1 MSDFVSGAW
10 NIYIAVVTVISI
22 LGCALFLWM
31 QSSAKHV
38 EGKTTGHVWDETLE
52 EFSNPLPNS
61 WRWLFYLTV
70 VFALFY
76 LTMYPGLGSFK
87 GQYQW
92 TSAGQY
98 DNEMKKANDQY
109 DPIFQKYLK
118 QDIRVVAVNPEAR
131 EMGQRL
137 FLTYCA
143 QCHGSDARGTK
154 GFPNLTDKDWLFGGS
169 PERIKETIAQG
180 RNALMPA
187 KGVKPDLTED
197 EIKDLAHYVRSLSGL
212 AADSLRVHRGKPL
225 FGAAC
230 AACHGADGTGNV
242 GLAPNLSDKVW
253 LYGSSEATI
262 IETIS
267 KGRVNQMPA
276 FGDFLGEAKVHLLT
290 AYVYG
295 PGGGQDVPVTT
306 AETR

>member
-52 EFSNPLPNS
+52 EFSNPLPNW

-276 FGDFLGEAKVHLLT
+276 FGDFLGEATVHLLT

-295 PGGGQDVPVTT
+295 LGGGQDVPVTT
-306 AETR
+306 AETH